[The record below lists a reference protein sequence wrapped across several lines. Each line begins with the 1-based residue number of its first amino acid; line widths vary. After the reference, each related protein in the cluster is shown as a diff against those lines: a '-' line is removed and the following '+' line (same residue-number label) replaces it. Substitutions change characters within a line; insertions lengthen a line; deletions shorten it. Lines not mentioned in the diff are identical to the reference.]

1 MKIFQ
6 KGKLKELKRPFK
18 SNSGAWVLFEGTVRS
33 PNKNKKVRFI
43 NYEVY
48 QEMIEAEGAKI
59 AYEAEQQWDI
69 KEIIIKHGSGKIK
82 PKERSIQIGVLA
94 PHRKEA
100 FRAAE
105 WTLEECKKRLPV
117 WKEEINQ

>member
-6 KGKLKELKRPFK
+6 KGKLKKLERPFRAD
-18 SNSGAWVLFEGTVRS
+18 SGAWVLFEGTVRS
-33 PNKNKKVRFI
+33 PNNNKKVRFI

-48 QEMIEAEGAKI
+48 EEMLESEGSKIAKQAEGK
-59 AYEAEQQWDI
+59 WDV

-82 PKERSIQIGVLA
+82 PEERSIQSGILA

-100 FRAAE
+100 FKAAE
-105 WTLEECKKRLPV
+105 WVLEECKKRLPV
-117 WKEEINQ
+117 WKEEIN

>member
-6 KGKLKELKRPFK
+6 KGKLKKLERPFRA
-18 SNSGAWVLFEGTVRS
+18 NSGAWVLFEGTVRS
-33 PNKNKKVRFI
+33 PNNNKKVRFI

-48 QEMIEAEGAKI
+48 EEMLESEGSKIAKQAEGK
-59 AYEAEQQWDI
+59 WDI

-82 PKERSIQIGVLA
+82 PKERSIQIGILA

-100 FRAAE
+100 FEAAE
-105 WTLEECKKRLPV
+105 WVLEECKKRLPV
-117 WKEEINQ
+117 WKEEIN